1 MLRWITDST
10 TGFVVLLVIAFI
22 VLLGVY
28 LLPTLLAWLM
38 ACPQRMTIM
47 LVNVFLGW
55 TVLAWIATL
64 TWALATSRDE
74 GFDEEAPKRQ
84 EPWLR

>member
-1 MLRWITDST
+1 MLRWMTNST
-10 TGFVVLLVIAFI
+10 TGFVVLLIIAFI

-38 ACPQRMTIM
+38 ACPQRIKIM
-47 LVNVFLGW
+47 LLNVFLGW
-55 TVLAWIATL
+55 TILAWIAAL
-64 TWALATSRDE
+64 TWALATAQDE
-74 GFDEEAPKRQ
+74 SFDDEVPKRQ